1 MNRYLLLAA
10 VLLSFAACSG
20 PPLPPPNSVDAHYDG
35 SGHAVQVLVSS
46 LQPASEIVLVSPEG
60 ARFQASGMSLI
71 SAPHVLYNAPP
82 SIGFGIGGFGFTGC
96 CSGIGSGVGVGVP
109 LGRPTLAEASDQYVA
124 SALVAVPADYAARW
138 SSYRL
143 QVSIGGQL
151 VELAA
156 PPPA

>member
-1 MNRYLLLAA
+1 MNRYLLMLA

-35 SGHAVQVLVSS
+35 PGRAVKVMVSS
-46 LQPASEIVLVSPEG
+46 RQPATEVMLVSPEG
-60 ARFQASGMSLI
+60 VRYQASGLSLI
-71 SAPHVLYNAPP
+71 SAPHVLYNPPP
-82 SIGFGIGGFGFTGC
+82 SIGFGVGGFGFSGC
-96 CSGIGSGVGVGVP
+96 CSGFGSGVGVGVP

-124 SALVAVPADYAARW
+124 SALVAVPADYPARW

-143 QVSIGGQL
+143 QVSIGGEL
-151 VELAA
+151 TELAA